1 MFHIKNFLTGQLEF
15 RVQGLPLSCLNKL
28 RNYHITQIRVVDD
41 VIVFQAPLIHGTTIK
56 RLVSNFEY
64 QVNENRNFIRGVN
77 FLLNHLILVVAILT
91 AVTAFFVA
99 DMGIYRVRVQ
109 CDDMEL
115 VPAIYEHL
123 DKLGVKKFM
132 WKRQLQNFDLA
143 ADLVGNFDNIA
154 HAHVKISGN
163 TLVINLVAA
172 TNQMRKDKTNI
183 YAQYDA
189 VIKEIT
195 TYSGTALVTA
205 GDVVKKGDLLVAN
218 AYPDSVVVTGEVAFV
233 NGNEISRLVIWI
245 I

>member
-15 RVQGLPLSCLNKL
+15 RVQDLPLSCLNKL

-56 RLVSNFEY
+56 SLVSNFEY
-64 QVNENRNFIRGVN
+64 KVNENRNFIRGVN

-123 DKLGVKKFM
+123 DKLDWIQLTYNQYWTEDRVRLFQEYIVWPSLDIPYASIDFVREFADKLSLKHRRLQKKALKEFNKEKLSDPG
-132 WKRQLQNFDLA
+132 WYY
-143 ADLVGNFDNIA
+143 DN
-154 HAHVKISGN
+154 N
-163 TLVINLVAA
+163 
-172 TNQMRKDKTNI
+172 
-183 YAQYDA
+183 
-189 VIKEIT
+189 
-195 TYSGTALVTA
+195 
-205 GDVVKKGDLLVAN
+205 
-218 AYPDSVVVTGEVAFV
+218 
-233 NGNEISRLVIWI
+233 
-245 I
+245 